1 MFSLHHYEST
11 PAISSTITTSFVW
24 CWCLVLFE
32 HLLRQFFLLPS
43 IQALSPI
50 LQNTKN
56 TQIISRHIGTD
67 FAAAVMCSYL
77 GLTTIN
83 GGLGSIWKSLKS
95 PTDKALYKKA
105 RAGYKK
111 RMWSYS
117 AEGFRVFVFF
127 FAYQWKNLYDAYVW
141 NDGPEFIFHHTVSI
155 ITSWAGMYP
164 GLGQVYAVFFMGLSE
179 ISTAT
184 LVLLAN
190 FDPTLGVDGL
200 AEAFPLTK
208 IICAV
213 AFVVTFVTCR
223 NVMWPYAGWHYWLDS
238 LEALNNPKDK
248 QAKEHAFIL
257 KRTLFVLVSLT
268 FLQFLWLGQIFVMG
282 YEEIQKM

>member
-1 MFSLHHYEST
+1 M
-11 PAISSTITTSFVW
+11 
-24 CWCLVLFE
+24 CLVGFE
-32 HLLRQFFLLPS
+32 HILRWLFKLNLVQN
-43 IQALSPI
+43 LSPI
-50 LQNTKN
+50 LQNERN
-56 TQIISRHIGTD
+56 TQIIARHIGTD

-77 GLTTIN
+77 GLAVKN
-83 GGLGSIWKSLKS
+83 GGLGSIWESLKS
-95 PTDKALYKKA
+95 PRSEKLYKKA
-105 RAGYKK
+105 RKGYAK
-111 RMWSYS
+111 RLWTYN
-117 AEGFRVFVFF
+117 AEGFRIFVFF
-127 FAYQWKNLYDAYVW
+127 FAYQFKNLWDAYVW

-155 ITSWAGMYP
+155 ITSWHGMYP
-164 GLGQVYAVFFMGLSE
+164 GLGQIYAVFFMGLSE

-223 NVMWPYAGWHYWLDS
+223 NVMWPYAGWHYWKDS
-238 LEALNNPKDK
+238 LEALANPKDK
-248 QAKEHAFIL
+248 LAKANSGIL

-282 YEEIQKM
+282 YQEIQNM